1 MAMQAQK
8 IVRGI
13 AAIDLARRL
22 DLEIRI
28 FDDDTETEWAELSI
42 DEAWAVVAEHGALLH
57 VFVPA
62 GTRVKVEAEDSFDPG
77 EPD

>member
-1 MAMQAQK
+1 MQPQN
-8 IVRGI
+8 ILRGI

-28 FDDDTETEWAELSI
+28 FDDETETEWAELSM

-57 VFVPA
+57 VLVPA
-62 GTRVKVEAEDSFDPG
+62 GMRVKTGSEDNFDPG
-77 EPD
+77 AMD